1 MTLLAAAFFL
11 TALLYA
17 SVGFGGGSTYT
28 ALLVFVGTDY
38 RVLPVVALACNIIVV
53 TGGSIRFARA
63 GLVPWRKVLPLVAV
77 SVPLAFL
84 GGLSP
89 IREAA
94 FLLLLGL
101 SLLAAGALLV
111 LQRPAPAGDTAPP
124 RPLTDGALGGAVGY
138 LSGLVGIG
146 GGIFLS
152 PIQHLMR
159 WAGPRQIAATASV
172 FILVNSIAGLAGQLT
187 KLGTAGASNLIAWWP
202 LFVAVLIGGQIG
214 SHMGIRLFSEPL
226 VRRATG
232 LLILSIAIQ
241 LLWKTLSTLTLAS
254 S

>member
-1 MTLLAAAFFL
+1 MGMTWLAPAFFL

-17 SVGFGGGSTYT
+17 SVGFAGGSTYT
-28 ALLVFVGTDY
+28 ALLVLAGVSPK
-38 RVLPVVALACNIIVV
+38 VLPLVSLVCNILVA

-63 GLVPWRKVLPLVAV
+63 GLVPWRRVLPLVAV

-84 GGLSP
+84 GGLTP
-89 IREAA
+89 VKETL
-94 FLLLLGL
+94 FLILLGG
-101 SLLAAGALLV
+101 SLLAAGVLLLV
-111 LQRPAPAGDTAPP
+111 QRPRAGGADAYP
-124 RPLTDGALGGAVGY
+124 RPAFDGVLGGAVGY

-187 KLGTAGASNLIAWWP
+187 KSGTVGLVGLAAWWP

-214 SHMGIRLFSEPL
+214 SYTGIRLFSAPL

-232 LLILSIAIQ
+232 LLILVIAIQ
-241 LLWKTLSTLTLAS
+241 LLWKTLSA
-254 S
+254 

>member
-1 MTLLAAAFFL
+1 MTLLATGFFI

-28 ALLVFVGTDY
+28 ALLVFAGADY

-63 GLVPWRKVLPLVAV
+63 GLVPWRRLAPLVAL
-77 SVPLAFL
+77 SVPFAFL
-84 GGLSP
+84 GGRMP
-89 IREAA
+89 IREAM
-94 FLLLLGL
+94 FLILLGT
-101 SLLAAGALLV
+101 SLLAAGMLLV
-111 LQRPAPAGDTAPP
+111 LQKPPVRAATPAAP
-124 RPLTDGALGGAVGY
+124 RPLIDGALGGAVGF

-159 WAGPRQIAATASV
+159 WAAPRQIAATASI
-172 FILVNSIAGLAGQLT
+172 FILVNSLAGLAGQLT
-187 KLGTAGASNLIAWWP
+187 KPGAMGIAGLGAWWP
-202 LFVAVLIGGQIG
+202 LFAAVLIGGQIG
-214 SHMGIRLFSEPL
+214 SHAGITLFSEPL

-232 LLILSIAIQ
+232 ILIVAIAIQ
-241 LLWKTLSTLTLAS
+241 LLWKTLSG
-254 S
+254 

>member
-1 MTLLAAAFFL
+1 MTLLGAAFFL

-28 ALLVFVGTDY
+28 ALLVLAGADY

-63 GLVPWRKVLPLVAV
+63 GLVPWRRVMPLIAV

-84 GGLSP
+84 GGRMP
-89 IREAA
+89 IREAT
-94 FLLLLGL
+94 FLLLLGT

-111 LQRPAPAGDTAPP
+111 FQQPARDPAPATPQPMIDA
-124 RPLTDGALGGAVGY
+124 ALGGSVGF

-187 KLGTAGASNLIAWWP
+187 KSGAVELAGLGAWWP
-202 LFVAVLIGGQIG
+202 LFAAVLIGGQIG
-214 SHMGIRLFSEPL
+214 SHAGIRLFSGPQ

-232 LLILSIAIQ
+232 ILIVAIAIQ
-241 LLWKTLSTLTLAS
+241 LLWKTLSA
-254 S
+254 

>member
-28 ALLVFVGTDY
+28 ALLVFAGTDY

-77 SVPLAFL
+77 SVPFAFL
-84 GGLSP
+84 GGRTP
-89 IREAA
+89 IRETA
-94 FLLLLGL
+94 FLLLLGA

-111 LQRPAPAGDTAPP
+111 LQRPPRDAEPAEP
-124 RPLTDGALGGAVGY
+124 RPLIDGVLGGAVGY

-146 GGIFLS
+146 GGIFLA

-159 WAGPRQIAATASV
+159 WAGPRQIAATASL
-172 FILVNSIAGLAGQLT
+172 FILANSVAGLAGQLT
-187 KLGTAGASNLIAWWP
+187 KLGTAGATNLIAWWP
-202 LFVAVLIGGQIG
+202 LFVAVLVGGQIG
-214 SHMGIRLFSEPL
+214 SHAGIRLFSEPL

-232 LLILSIAIQ
+232 LLILAIAIQ
-241 LLWKTLSTLTLAS
+241 LLWKTLSG
-254 S
+254 